1 MPNGWELDREWAED
15 PSTEDFR
22 AHLRDRLRNLRKR
35 LESLASSESLDQV
48 RFVAGQIA
56 ELKTTL
62 KETTRDEDSERQ
74 QEGAG

>member
-1 MPNGWELDREWAED
+1 MPNEWELDREWAED

-62 KETTRDEDSERQ
+62 KETTHEGSERE